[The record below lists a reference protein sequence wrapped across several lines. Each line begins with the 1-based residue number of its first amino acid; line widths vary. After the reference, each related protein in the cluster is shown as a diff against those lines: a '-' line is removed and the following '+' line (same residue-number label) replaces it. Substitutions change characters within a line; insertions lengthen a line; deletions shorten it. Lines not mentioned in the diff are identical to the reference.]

1 MINIPSLKDADDW
14 VFANCTSL
22 TSVVF
27 SDTSIPGH
35 AFDGCTSLAS
45 VALPV
50 GTTYIGSYAFSGC
63 VALTSLEIPSPS
75 RIGYVSEGVF
85 KGCVT
90 LTWVKLP
97 KTVQY
102 IESFAFDGCSSFASL
117 FFEGTSEDWEN
128 VTIHENNDGLSNAT
142 IYFYSETGPSEPG
155 NYWHYV
161 EGVPTRW

>member
-1 MINIPSLKDADDW
+1 MTQLTFNGNSLTTIGYSA
-14 VFANCTSL
+14 FSGCSGL
-22 TSVVF
+22 TSV
-27 SDTSIPGH
+27 TLPN
-35 AFDGCTSLAS
+35 S
-45 VALPV
+45 V
-50 GTTYIGSYAFSGC
+50 TTIGSYAFSGC

-142 IYFYSETGPSEPG
+142 IYFFSETEPSEPG
-155 NYWHYV
+155 NYWRYV
-161 EGVPTRW
+161 EGVPTGW